1 MISWI
6 ILGIIFIIGIVWRV
20 IEERKGKIV
29 DKPNDNKKIDV
40 YKIVLVML
48 LLFGYYNK
56 HINTII
62 PLIDTSDWETV
73 PYEDR

>member
-1 MISWI
+1 MEKTKDDVTTKTLKI
-6 ILGIIFIIGIVWRV
+6 ILA
-20 IEERKGKIV
+20 
-29 DKPNDNKKIDV
+29 
-40 YKIVLVML
+40 ML

-62 PLIDTSDWETV
+62 PLIDTSDWEFV